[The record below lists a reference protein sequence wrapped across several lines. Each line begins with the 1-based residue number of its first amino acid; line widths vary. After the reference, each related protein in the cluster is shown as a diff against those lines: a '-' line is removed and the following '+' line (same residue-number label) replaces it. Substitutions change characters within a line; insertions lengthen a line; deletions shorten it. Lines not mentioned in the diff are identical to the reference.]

1 MVRFHTKILFF
12 LSLLFLSINAFAT
25 HNRAGEITYEH
36 VSGNT
41 YKITLITYTYK
52 PSAANETRN
61 KLTILWGDDTSSEI
75 PRVAQIDLPDLILKN
90 TYIGT
95 HTFPGAGVYT
105 IVMSDPNRNANIVN
119 IPESVTV
126 VFSVKTILKI
136 DPSIG
141 ANSTPVML
149 NPPVDKAALNQRFI
163 HNPNAYDP
171 DGDSLS
177 YKLAVCLGN
186 NGMPIQGYTYPK
198 ANNELYVDA
207 ITGDFVWDAPIQ
219 IGEYNVAMEIEEWRD
234 GIKIGSIIRDM
245 QIAVEETDNQPP
257 IINDLPNYCV
267 VAGDNLNFD
276 VIASDPDND
285 KITLT
290 ATGGPFQF
298 SVSPAEFPST
308 TINMPAPSPITANF
322 NWDTECEHIR
332 KQAYDVLFRVQDN
345 SPEVELAYY
354 ENTKIEVVAPAP
366 ENLNVTPTSNSVIL
380 NWNNYLCS
388 NASGFKIYRKH
399 GSFSYT
405 QIDCETGMPEN
416 SGYELI
422 ATINGASINSFIDN
436 NNNIGLPQG
445 YNYCYRIS
453 AFFEDEAESYI
464 SNEACTELIKA
475 APIFTETSVIYTDKT
490 EGSIHLKWMKP
501 TEFDASVLPGPYK
514 YVLESK
520 IGQVTGNYSNPI
532 DIMGINDT
540 TYIDTLINTQD
551 TLHSYKVTLYNQNGT
566 NWEQIGS
573 SAYSSSLFIEG
584 KAGDRRMTIKI
595 NDSTPWTNKQFVIYR
610 KDADEDCFTNSDIY
624 DSITTVSSLTYT
636 DLNLQNGNHYW
647 YKVKS
652 IGEYDLDFI
661 PKPLINFSQEA
672 CYSPQDTIPPCPV
685 NLTLD
690 SDCDLFKNF
699 LNWTVD
705 EACAADIDN
714 FFVFYSDTET
724 GDMQLIDTIED
735 NTIRNYVHSPMYSL
749 GACYAV
755 SAQDSAGN
763 YLKPEKLQKVCI
775 DKCEYY
781 ELPNVFTPNADGIND
796 LFKPFPYKFVE
807 KIDLT
812 IYNRWGNIVFKT
824 EEPDINWNGLDYASH
839 KPVSDAVYYYVCD
852 VYEKRLSGVE
862 VRNIAGTIRVFANT
876 GNDKKE

>member
-1 MVRFHTKILFF
+1 MVYSHTKILFF
-12 LSLLFLSINAFAT
+12 FSLLFFSMNAFAT

-52 PSAANETRN
+52 PSAANETRD
-61 KLTILWGDDTSSEI
+61 KLTIQWGDDTSSEI
-75 PRVAQIDLPDLILKN
+75 PRVAQVDLPDLILKN
-90 TYIGT
+90 TYIGN

-126 VFSVKTILKI
+126 VFSIKTILKI
-136 DPSIG
+136 DPSVG
-141 ANSTPVML
+141 YNSTPVML

-186 NGMPIQGYTYPK
+186 NGMPIQDYSYPA

-207 ITGDFVWDAPIQ
+207 VTGDFVWDSPIQ

-245 QIAVEETDNQPP
+245 QIAVEETDNNPP

-267 VAGDNLNFD
+267 EARNNLSFD
-276 VIASDPDND
+276 VVATDPDND
-285 KITLT
+285 KITLS

-298 SVSPAEFPST
+298 STNFAQFPYPNFS
-308 TINMPAPSPITANF
+308 MPATSPVTATF
-322 NWDTECEHIR
+322 NWNAECEHVR
-332 KQAYDVLFRVQDN
+332 EQPYDVLFRAQDD
-345 SPEVELAYY
+345 SPEVELTDY
-354 ENTKIEVVAPAP
+354 ENTKIQVVAPAP
-366 ENLNVTPTSNSVIL
+366 ENLTTTPTSNSVLL
-380 NWNNYLCS
+380 NWNNYACS

-399 GSFSYT
+399 GTFSYT
-405 QIDCETGMPEN
+405 QIDCETGMPEK

-422 ATINGASINSFIDN
+422 AKIEGAANTTFVDN

-453 AFFEDEAESYI
+453 AYFEDGAESYI

-475 APIFTETSVIYTDKT
+475 APIFTETSVTYTDKNN
-490 EGSIHLKWMKP
+490 GSIHLKWMKP
-501 TEFDASVLPGPYK
+501 TAFDTGVFPGPYK

-520 IGQVTGNYSNPI
+520 IGQVTGNFSKPI
-532 DIMGINDT
+532 DISGINDT

-573 SAYSSSLFIEG
+573 SAYTSSLFIEG

-595 NDSTPWTNKQFVIYR
+595 NDSTAWTNKQYVIYR
-610 KDADEDCFTNSDIY
+610 KDADDDCNPNSDVY
-624 DSITTVSSLTYT
+624 DSITTVSSICYT
-636 DLNLQNGNHYW
+636 DLNLQNGSHYW
-647 YKVKS
+647 YYVKS
-652 IGEYDLDFI
+652 IGEYDLSFI
-661 PKPLINFSQEA
+661 PKPLINFSQER
-672 CYSPQDTIPPCPV
+672 CFSPQDTIPPCPV
-685 NLTLD
+685 NLTVA

-699 LNWTVD
+699 LSWDVD
-705 EACAADIDN
+705 ETCASDIDN
-714 FFVFYSDTET
+714 FFIYYSDTEN
-724 GDMQLIDTIED
+724 GNLQIIDTITD
-735 NTIRNYVHSPMYSL
+735 NTIRNYVHSPKYTL

-763 YLKPEKLQKVCI
+763 YLKPDKLTKTCI
-775 DKCEYY
+775 DNCEYY
-781 ELPNVFTPNADGIND
+781 ELPNVFTPNADGVND

-812 IYNRWGNIVFKT
+812 IYNRWGNVVFKT
-824 EEPDINWNGLDYASH
+824 TNPDINWNGLDFESH
-839 KPVSDAVYYYVCD
+839 KPVSDGVYYYVCD
-852 VYEKRLSGVE
+852 VYEKRLTGV
-862 VRNIAGTIRVFANT
+862 VPRNIAGTIRIFANT